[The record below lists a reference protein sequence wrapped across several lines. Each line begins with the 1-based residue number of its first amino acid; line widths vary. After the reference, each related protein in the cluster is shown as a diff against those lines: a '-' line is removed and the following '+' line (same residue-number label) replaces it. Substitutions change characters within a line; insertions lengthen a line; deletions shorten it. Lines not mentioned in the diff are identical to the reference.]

1 MFTKRSSR
9 QHRPVNTGLRLLLA
23 ALIASSM
30 LCANGSARA
39 ASGDKSLVEKMLPAD
54 RQAIEKTIR
63 DQLDAFV
70 RDDADR
76 AFGFATPDIQRMFGS
91 SDAFM
96 QMVREHY
103 EPVYRASG
111 VQFERLAQVDGQWVQ
126 TVRLTDD
133 EGKVWRARFTMRRQA
148 DRGWKV
154 GGCQLVETSALST

>member
-1 MFTKRSSR
+1 MLASLTWCCGFDFAFAADKATAVEK
-9 QHRPVNTGLRLLLA
+9 LA
-23 ALIASSM
+23 AT
-30 LCANGSARA
+30 
-39 ASGDKSLVEKMLPAD
+39 D
-54 RQAIEKTIR
+54 RLAIEKTIR

-91 SDAFM
+91 SEAFM

-103 EPVYRASG
+103 EPVYRASS

-126 TVRLTDD
+126 MVRLSDE
-133 EGKVWRARFTMRRQA
+133 EGKVWRARFIMRRQV